1 MSLSNSKSKVLLLHT
16 GGTIGMSLD
25 GEVDP
30 ENAFTAQLEKYC
42 PSLFDLADVTAEII
56 MNKDSSNIVPSD
68 WVAMA
73 NALDRNRDNYDAFII
88 THGTDTMAFSATAL
102 SFMLMGF
109 GKPVI
114 FTGAQRPLLD
124 PRSDGPRNLV
134 HSAQIALE
142 GKIKEV
148 GIFFDSYVLRGNRAR
163 KVSALSFGAFSSPNY
178 PPLAHVGVKVDYSRY
193 LEIPATKYSL
203 QTKLDPDVFTF
214 AIFPG
219 MNVHALKPLLSK
231 YKAVVI
237 QAFGPG
243 DIPTES
249 HDMVNLIKELHAQ
262 GIHVI
267 MASQSNS
274 GEVDLS
280 LYEAGRAAREAG
292 AITSLD
298 MTWETAVIKSMY
310 LLGQNLSGDEFRKA
324 FTQNLC
330 GELVPPAKE

>member
-1 MSLSNSKSKVLLLHT
+1 MSLKSKAKILLVHT

-30 ENAFTAQLEKYC
+30 KNAFTVQLEKYC
-42 PSLFDLADVTAEII
+42 PSLFDLADVTTEIL

-73 NALDRNRDNYDAFII
+73 QVLDKNRNDYEAFIV

-102 SFMLMGF
+102 SFMLRGF
-109 GKPVI
+109 GKPI
-114 FTGAQRPLLD
+114 ILTGAQRPLLD

-134 HSAQIALE
+134 LSAQIAIE

-193 LEIPATKYSL
+193 LEIPAATYSL
-203 QTKLDPDVFTF
+203 QTKLDPDVFAF
-214 AIFPG
+214 SIFPG
-219 MNVHALKPLLSK
+219 MNVRALKALLRQ
-231 YKAVVI
+231 YKAVVV

-243 DIPTES
+243 DIPTENS
-249 HDMVNLIKELHAQ
+249 EMVSLFKVLHTE

-267 MASQSNS
+267 ISSQSNS

-298 MTWETAVIKSMY
+298 MTWESAVIKAVY
-310 LLGQNLSGDEFRKA
+310 LLGQNLKGEDFRQA

-330 GELVPPAKE
+330 GELADPTPV